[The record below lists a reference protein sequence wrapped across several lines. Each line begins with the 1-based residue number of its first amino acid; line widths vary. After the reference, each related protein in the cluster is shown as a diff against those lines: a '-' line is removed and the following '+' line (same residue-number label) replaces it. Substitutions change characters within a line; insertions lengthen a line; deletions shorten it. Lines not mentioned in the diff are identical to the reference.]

1 MGTDESSQI
10 THEILLAVR
19 NGDKDAAATMVE
31 RLYPLVL
38 KIVRARFCQ
47 RAGEE
52 DLCQMVFVRVFRR
65 LDQYSGRAPFEH
77 WVARVAVN
85 VCLNE
90 IERERVRPEL
100 READLDEEE
109 ARMVQHLAVS
119 PAEIPEDDA
128 DTAHAVVQKLL
139 LRLSPEDRMI
149 ITMLHIEERS
159 IAEIAALTGW
169 NTVLIKVRAYRARQ
183 KMKRLCG
190 SIVRSHL

>member
-1 MGTDESSQI
+1 
-10 THEILLAVR
+10 
-19 NGDKDAAATMVE
+19 MVE

-38 KIVRARFCQ
+38 KIARARLCQ
-47 RAGEE
+47 RASEE
-52 DLCQMVFVRVFRR
+52 DLCQMVFIRVFRS
-65 LDQYSGRAPFEH
+65 LGQYSGRAPFEH

-100 READLDEEE
+100 READFDEEQ
-109 ARMVQHLAVS
+109 ARIVRHLAVS

-128 DTAHAVVQKLL
+128 DTAHALVQKLL
-139 LRLSPEDRMI
+139 LRLSPEDRLI
-149 ITMLHIEERS
+149 ITMLHLEERS

-169 NTVLIKVRAYRARQ
+169 NTVLIKVRAFRARQ

-190 SIVRSHL
+190 SIVRPDL